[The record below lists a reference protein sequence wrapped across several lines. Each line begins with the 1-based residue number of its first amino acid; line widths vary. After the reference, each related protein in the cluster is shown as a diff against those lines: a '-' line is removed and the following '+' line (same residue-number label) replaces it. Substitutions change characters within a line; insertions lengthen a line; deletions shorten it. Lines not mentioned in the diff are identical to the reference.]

1 MNDTFSL
8 SLVNLRFRLTKDR
21 AERPPGNE
29 AVAELLRLALSY
41 TLYHTG
47 YAVTSPYGTIFVSDD
62 YYRRE
67 VGSTSLMLLPYR
79 SRRSWLWRIKL
90 HGDLVRWDAVSAVEN
105 ASFIRT
111 LLDLSAQGG
120 ICTHSYGVLSTS
132 GVFMP
137 IDRAEAFQMS
147 FVTGVPVSA
156 MEDADRLPERL
167 LSLATNAVAV
177 GKGWRTRRLDGIWV
191 QEFTYK
197 GVPVRLYVRDCT
209 EFLPTLLKNRR
220 FTFEVRASSGP
231 LSGMDI
237 SLGTVKLDTA
247 LPGVRWMLL
256 HGKDPRQSYAAVYPH
271 PRGGIGDIVCVR
283 WPLSG
288 AAPGLL
294 RYWQVEWSDLAIS
307 AFRDADEIYYLPGG
321 VFLVDMS
328 YSQSADGSYARYV
341 PPRLVL
347 DPLAARCGDWFRL
360 PFAFGL
366 GEHNI
371 AMWSQ

>member
-21 AERPPGNE
+21 AERQPDNE
-29 AVAELLRLALSY
+29 VVAELLRLALSY
-41 TLYHTG
+41 TFYYTG
-47 YAVTSPYGTIFVSDD
+47 YVVTSPYGTLFASTD
-62 YYRRE
+62 YYRQE

-90 HGDLVRWDAVSAVEN
+90 HGDLVRWDAVSAVES
-105 ASFIRT
+105 ASFIRQ
-111 LLDLSAQGG
+111 LLDLSARDG
-120 ICTHSYGVLSTS
+120 IHTHSYGVLSTS

-137 IDRAEAFQMS
+137 IDRTEALQMS

-156 MEDADRLPERL
+156 LEDADRLPEGL
-167 LSLATNAVAV
+167 LKLVTNAVAV

-197 GVPVRLYVRDCT
+197 GVPVRLYVRDCA
-209 EFLPTLLKNRR
+209 EFLPSLLKNRR
-220 FTFEVRASSGP
+220 FTLEVQASSGP

-237 SLGTVKLDTA
+237 LLGMVKLDTA
-247 LPGVRWMLL
+247 LPGVRWMLR
-256 HGKDPRQSYAAVYPH
+256 HGKDAGQSYAAVYPH
-271 PRGGIGDIVCVR
+271 LRGGIGKIVCVR

-294 RYWQVEWSDLAIS
+294 RYWQVEWSDLAMCP
-307 AFRDADEIYYLPGG
+307 FHDADEIYYLPGG

-328 YSQSADGSYARYV
+328 YSQSADGSYASYL

-347 DPLAARCGDWFRL
+347 DPLAARRGDWFLL

-366 GEHNI
+366 GEHTL
-371 AMWSQ
+371 AMRS